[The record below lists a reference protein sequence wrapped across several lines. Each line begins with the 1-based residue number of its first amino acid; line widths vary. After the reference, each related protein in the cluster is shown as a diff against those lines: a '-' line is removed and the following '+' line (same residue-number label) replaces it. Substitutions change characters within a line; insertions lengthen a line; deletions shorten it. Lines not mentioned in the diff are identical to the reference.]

1 MPYDPH
7 HAVGV
12 YRKIANETA
21 SPRQLEAQLLLKA
34 AANLQ
39 AVLDRG
45 CDNPSDLSE
54 AVLYNRRL
62 WIVLIDAVIRNDNRL
77 PLAVRQ
83 NILNVGLFVLA
94 ETFSLMTRPK
104 SEHLANIIRIN
115 RRIAAGLEGNPR
127 KASLE
132 AA

>member
-1 MPYDPH
+1 MTLDPH
-7 HAVGV
+7 QAVSA
-12 YRKIANETA
+12 YRKVANETA
-21 SPRQLEAQLLLKA
+21 SPRQLEARLLLKA
-34 AANLQ
+34 AAHLQ
-39 AVLDRG
+39 SVLDG
-45 CDNPSDLSE
+45 WNDKPSGLSE

-62 WIVLIDAVIRNDNRL
+62 WIVFIDSVTRDDNRL

-83 NILNVGLFVLA
+83 NILNLGGFVLA

-115 RRIAAGLEGNPR
+115 RQIAAGLEGNPR
-127 KASLE
+127 TASLE